1 MLPESGARGEGD
13 KGELALPHDRRQWG
27 LGGEG
32 GQGGQGREES
42 KNTTYYT
49 LHPTPHN
56 ASCFNGGNPRTALA
70 PLHPIHHAPPSFLR
84 SSLLTPIQSPLH
96 TYIVGNINRK

>member
-13 KGELALPHDRRQWG
+13 KGELALPHDRREWG

-32 GQGGQGREES
+32 AQGGQGREES

-56 ASCFNGGNPRTALA
+56 ASCFNGGTPA
-70 PLHPIHHAPPSFLR
+70 PHWLPYTPFITHHLLSFAPHS
-84 SSLLTPIQSPLH
+84 SPLYSH
-96 TYIVGNINRK
+96 PYIPT